1 MYENLY
7 FLTDKAI
14 VERMGKKIQE
24 VRLRQNI
31 TQQKLAV
38 DAGTSLS
45 TVQKIERGEIG
56 SIMSYIQILR
66 VLRMLDSLYSLIE
79 EEKLSPSQILEA
91 QENAAKYKRKHASK
105 K

>member
-7 FLTDKAI
+7 FMTDKAI
-14 VERMGKKIQE
+14 VQRMGKKIQE

-31 TQQKLAV
+31 TQQKLAT

-56 SIMSYIQILR
+56 SIMSYIQVIR
-66 VLRMLDSLYSLIE
+66 VLRMLDSLYLLVE

-91 QENAAKYKRKHASK
+91 QEKAAKYKRKHASNK
-105 K
+105 

>member
-7 FLTDKAI
+7 FMTDKAI

-56 SIMSYIQILR
+56 SIMSYIQVLR

-79 EEKLSPSQILEA
+79 EEKLSPSQILA
-91 QENAAKYKRKHASK
+91 VQENVAKYKRKHASNK
-105 K
+105 